1 MEKLDYEVINHF
13 GPSIFKVKIPD
24 QLLKELNDYIDNIV
38 KDEQKSSDLD
48 HGDRLVGDVTQEFKL
63 ENDFVSKNGWLK
75 FLADCTGTWVWH
87 EMGKKITK
95 FNLMSTWVVRQ
106 FKNEYNPVHWH
117 GGHVSGAGFLKLPST
132 FGTHKQK
139 KPSKDYQGG
148 NLQLIN
154 GTRMFMANS
163 KYNIEPKV
171 GNFYLF
177 PSYMMHTVYPFKD
190 SDEER
195 RSISFNATI
204 DESIFNVYG
213 N

>member
-24 QLLKELNDYIDNIV
+24 QILKEINDYIDNIV
-38 KDEQKSSDLD
+38 KNEQKSSDLD
-48 HGDRLVGDVTQEFKL
+48 HGDRLVGDVTQEIKL
-63 ENDFVSKNGWLK
+63 ENDFVAKNGWLK

-132 FGTHKQK
+132 FGAHKQK

-148 NLQLIN
+148 NLQLLN

-195 RSISFNATI
+195 RSVSFNAKI
-204 DESIFNVYG
+204 NDDIYNVYG

>member
-24 QLLKELNDYIDNIV
+24 RILKELNDYIDNIV
-38 KDEQKSSDLD
+38 KDEQKSSTLD

-63 ENDFVSKNGWLK
+63 ENDFVAKNGWLK
-75 FLADCTGTWVWH
+75 FLADCTGTWVLL
-87 EMGKKITK
+87 EMGKNIKK
-95 FNLMSTWVVRQ
+95 FNLMSTWIVRQ

-132 FGTHKQK
+132 FGTYKQK
-139 KPSKDYQGG
+139 KLRKDYQGG
-148 NLQLIN
+148 NLQLLN

-163 KYNIEPKV
+163 KYNIEPQV

-190 SDEER
+190 SEEER

-204 DESIFNVYG
+204 DEDIYNVYG